1 MPFSGPI
8 LGASRSSKPVGA
20 PSWVARRRSSGV
32 APLASA
38 ASRASP
44 APAATPIPAAA
55 ARPASPSGPSAK
67 NGIVDPIPSNN
78 RRGIDSSYPGAA
90 ANGALATPAISLIF
104 SRAAFS
110 VSSGNNALIPVAA
123 VSARPTRPGI
133 GALKISF
140 TWPRTVVFGG
150 ASCICVSAV
159 RAALNLA
166 CTSAASC
173 CRIYRWV
180 ACIRSCW
187 EAPAGPSIS

>member
-1 MPFSGPI
+1 MPFSGPM
-8 LGASRSSKPVGA
+8 LGASKSSKPVGA

-67 NGIVDPIPSNN
+67 NGIVDPIPSDK
-78 RRGIDSSYPGAA
+78 RRPTDSSYPGAA
-90 ANGALATPAISLIF
+90 ANGFLITPAISLIF

-123 VSARPTRPGI
+123 VSARPTAPGTTP
-133 GALKISF
+133 LKNSF
-140 TWPRTVVFGG
+140 AWPSTVVSGG
-150 ASCICVSAV
+150 CAIWRCCINLCAARNKSCSD
-159 RAALNLA
+159 
-166 CTSAASC
+166 
-173 CRIYRWV
+173 
-180 ACIRSCW
+180 
-187 EAPAGPSIS
+187 APSGPSMS